1 MKLNDYPITILVEP
15 SQTAMAEA
23 KAAAKKDNLMFEYE
37 ENRKEDCNDWTFYIK
52 KERKKNVSLLYSW
65 NAFVSKILNKS
76 FFHSFS
82 KIHIMRLL
90 KKKKGRD
97 LDIL

>member
-52 KERKKNVSLLYSW
+52 KERKKTSVYYILEMLLSVK
-65 NAFVSKILNKS
+65 F
-76 FFHSFS
+76 
-82 KIHIMRLL
+82 
-90 KKKKGRD
+90 
-97 LDIL
+97 